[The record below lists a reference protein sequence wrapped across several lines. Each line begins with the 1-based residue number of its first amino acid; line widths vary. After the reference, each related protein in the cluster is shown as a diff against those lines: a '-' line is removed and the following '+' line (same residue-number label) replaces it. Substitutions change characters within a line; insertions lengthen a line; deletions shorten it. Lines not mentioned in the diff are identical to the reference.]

1 MNDDV
6 LITTVYVLVKG
17 SAYLWF
23 LARVSRTSPASRRR
37 LALLCSLRVVVGFVA
52 GVALA
57 LSMFRINFHGGGDEP
72 PSRTV
77 FFLLLLTCLR
87 ALEWRL
93 LLPWLPAWK
102 EFEPRRRSRWI
113 VLGVLV
119 SFGSDVVWLA
129 ITFGLEPVLG

>member
-1 MNDDV
+1 MNEDA
-6 LITTVYVLVKG
+6 LITTIYVLVKG

-23 LARVSRTSPASRRR
+23 LARASRTSPASRRR
-37 LALLCSLRVVVGFVA
+37 LALLCILRVVVGFVA

-57 LSMFRINFHGGGDEP
+57 LSLFEISFHGGGDNP
-72 PSRTV
+72 PSRMV

-102 EFEPRRRSRWI
+102 ELESRRRSKWI

-119 SFGSDVVWLA
+119 SFGSDVVFLA
-129 ITFGLEPVLG
+129 SWSGLERVLG